1 MNPGKE
7 VGEVPQDT
15 RIVELW
21 TEMGRQTGG
30 LIGRSIG
37 LSSYGLL
44 SVMEALLAPA
54 VLLNS
59 ALLSRNRRF

>member
-1 MNPGKE
+1 MHS
-7 VGEVPQDT
+7 VSQDAKL
-15 RIVELW
+15 VELW
-21 TEMGRQTGG
+21 TEMGKHTGS

-44 SVMEALLAPA
+44 NVLEGLLAPA

-59 ALLSRNRRF
+59 VLLGRNRRIF